1 MNTATVENHKQ
12 KTGEYKEFEGLM
24 DEVATLKPQQQERL
38 NYFLRGYVTAAQY
51 LNEKDRAA
59 IQ

>member
-1 MNTATVENHKQ
+1 MNSAAVVNNKQ
-12 KTGEYKEFEGLM
+12 KTGAFQEFEELM
-24 DEVATLKPQQQERL
+24 EEVATLTDEQQERL

-51 LNEKDRAA
+51 LNKKDRAA